1 MYKGCSL
8 GIAILSI
15 IVSLAFNAYEYAES
29 PASQLFGPTLVSGP
43 SDRRAVA
50 LTFDDGPNPP
60 YTDQILSVLEKEHV
74 RATFFLV
81 GRAVQAYPATARREA
96 RDGDALGNHT
106 WDHAHLIVMNAAQ
119 ITRSLERTNAA
130 IALATGSGT
139 TLFRPPFGVRDWFV
153 LRQARRLGF
162 TPVMWSVPLA
172 QDWEDPPPRVIAQ
185 RILRYVH
192 NGSIIVL
199 HDGNEGML
207 CTRER
212 LAPALCDRSSD
223 VEATRIIVETL
234 KGRGYE
240 FETIP
245 QLLTEKD

>member
-1 MYKGCSL
+1 MRFKKTAVSV
-8 GIAILSI
+8 AILSVI
-15 IVSLAFNAYEYAES
+15 ASLAFNAYEYAES

-43 SDRRAVA
+43 ANRHVVA

-60 YTDQILSVLEKEHV
+60 YTDAILSVLEKEHV

-96 RDGDALGNHT
+96 DDGDALGNHT
-106 WDHAHLIVMNAAQ
+106 WDHAHLLVMNAAQ

-130 IALATGSGT
+130 IERAAGT
-139 TLFRPPFGVRDWFV
+139 STALFRPPFGARDWLV
-153 LRQARRLGF
+153 LAQARRLGF

-172 QDWEDPPPRVIAQ
+172 QDWENPPPRVIAQ
-185 RILRYVH
+185 RILRYVR

-207 CTRER
+207 CAREE
-212 LAPALCDRSSD
+212 PALCNRSSD
-223 VEATRIIVETL
+223 VDATSIIVETL
-234 KGRGYE
+234 KRRGYT
-240 FETIP
+240 FMTIP
-245 QLLTEKD
+245 ELLALRN